1 MGAVKSIILSVLGLF
16 SPHDLKRLS
25 DGAKVKLP
33 AMKQAAGGE
42 MLLWEDGLDEVAE
55 PKGAKVLN
63 FPNKS
68 SKHDLDEHKSVA
80 AHEFIAEESPLE
92 AIGILSANKQAELK
106 RAAHEEYEKSK
117 PDTLDLMLT
126 ERERFRDSEEK
137 IYKQNGLA
145 SYQKN
150 SDSKIYR
157 VTETDTLGK
166 EKTRITSVTGVLVDK
181 KQA

>member
-1 MGAVKSIILSVLGLF
+1 
-16 SPHDLKRLS
+16 
-25 DGAKVKLP
+25 
-33 AMKQAAGGE
+33 MKQAAGGE
-42 MLLWEDGLDEVAE
+42 MLLWEDDSFEAPE

-63 FPNKS
+63 FPHKQAEQNP
-68 SKHDLDEHKSVA
+68 DENKSVA
-80 AHEFIAEESPLE
+80 AHEFIADESPLE
-92 AIGILSANKQAELK
+92 AIGILSASKQAELK
-106 RAAHEEYEKSK
+106 KAAHEEYEKSK

-137 IYKQNGLA
+137 IFKQNGLA

-150 SDSKIYR
+150 SDLKIYR